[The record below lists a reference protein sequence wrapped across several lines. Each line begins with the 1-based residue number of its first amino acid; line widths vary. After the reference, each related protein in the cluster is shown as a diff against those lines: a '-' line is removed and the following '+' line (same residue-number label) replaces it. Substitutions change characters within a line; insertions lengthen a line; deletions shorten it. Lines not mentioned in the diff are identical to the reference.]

1 MRFDSE
7 CDCAPPV
14 ILLRPLLAHECRV
27 SFFGGLQHSSVG
39 VCPALSRDFGVL
51 AEEDEH
57 TSSTPLFFLFDKENV
72 KIQFC
77 VPTTSYPLVSTKFLH
92 KYVPGTYFLSLH
104 YYGGFVLCHICYA
117 GNTFPIV
124 LFSAYSD
131 LVLATRDILC
141 DISKVKMKKQLFFFF
156 PFNAVKVNGTV
167 IPCTYCH

>member
-7 CDCAPPV
+7 CDCAPPM
-14 ILLRPLLAHECRV
+14 ILLRPLLAHGCRV
-27 SFFGGLQHSSVG
+27 SFFGGLQHSSVS

-92 KYVPGTYFLSLH
+92 KYVPGTYFLSQGKNPGGTVL
-104 YYGGFVLCHICYA
+104 GFVSSISLSS
-117 GNTFPIV
+117 
-124 LFSAYSD
+124 L
-131 LVLATRDILC
+131 LAR
-141 DISKVKMKKQLFFFF
+141 SM
-156 PFNAVKVNGTV
+156 
-167 IPCTYCH
+167 

>member
-14 ILLRPLLAHECRV
+14 ILLRPLLAHGCRV
-27 SFFGGLQHSSVG
+27 SIFGGLQHSSVG

-124 LFSAYSD
+124 LFSA
-131 LVLATRDILC
+131 
-141 DISKVKMKKQLFFFF
+141 
-156 PFNAVKVNGTV
+156 
-167 IPCTYCH
+167 